1 MNILHEKRKLTPY
14 GNPQMGGGGG
24 GGQPERTTQVQ
35 DLPSWAKPYAQ
46 ETLAKGQALTDINQN
61 PYQQYGGERIAGFNP
76 LQNQAFQNAAN
87 MQVSPQTGQAT
98 NMVTDIANRAAGMGA
113 GYAPARAQFLGVN
126 APQLQQYQ
134 MGPVER
140 VSADTF
146 GRTQAADYMSP
157 FIEQA
162 LEPQLRAASRA
173 SEQQRQQSQD
183 RAIAAGAFGGGRH
196 AVMEAARRRNL
207 NELQGD
213 IRARGMQSA
222 YEQAANQFNQD
233 AARRMQAGL
242 ANQQAGLNVGQQ
254 NLAAQL
260 GVQQLGAQTGL
271 QAQTANQQAF
281 QQARQLAE
289 QSRQFGGNLGLQ
301 GLQTALQGTGQL
313 GQLGQQQFTQGMDI
327 NRLQQQVGGQQ
338 QQQQQQLLS
347 QQYQDFLNQ
356 QRYPYQQLEFMSNLL
371 RGTPMGTVSSL
382 YSPAASPLAQ
392 LAGAGTA
399 LYGLG
404 QMTRT
409 GKEGGLMESEDKPA
423 GLAELAYTK
432 I

>member
-1 MNILHEKRKLTPY
+1 MNILHEKRKLMPY

-24 GGQPERTTQVQ
+24 APERQTQIQ

-46 ETLAKGQALTDINQN
+46 ETLAKGQALTDINKN
-61 PYQQYGGERIAGFNP
+61 PYQQYAGERTAGFSP
-76 LQNQAFQNAAN
+76 LQNQAFQNAAS
-87 MQVSPQTGQAT
+87 MQTAPQTAQAT
-98 NMVTDIANRAAGMGA
+98 GMVSDIANRAAGLG
-113 GYAPARAQFLGVN
+113 GGFNPAQARFLGVN
-126 APQLQQYQ
+126 APQLQQFQ
-134 MGPVER
+134 MGPAER
-140 VSADTF
+140 VGADTF
-146 GRTQAADYMSP
+146 GRQQASEYMSP

-183 RAIAAGAFGGGRH
+183 RAIAAGAFGGGRQ

-207 NELQGD
+207 GELQGD

-222 YEQAANQFNQD
+222 FEQAANQFNQD

-260 GVQQLGAQTGL
+260 GVQQLGAQTGM

-281 QQARQLAE
+281 QQAQQLAE
-289 QSRQFGGNLGLQ
+289 QSRQFGSNLGLQ

-313 GQLGQQQFTQGMDI
+313 GALGGQQFQQGMDI
-327 NRLQQQVGGQQ
+327 NRLQQQVGQQQ

-382 YSPAASPLAQ
+382 YSPGVSPLSQ

-399 LYGLG
+399 LYGASRL
-404 QMTRT
+404 T